1 MRLIRGNIRSIPERW
16 WRRPI
21 VLLWELSEFI
31 HLRMH
36 LRRHRLWL
44 GVTSWAI
51 IVLLPIVLLKP
62 TLVCIM
68 IHRVVCLCWSCLLW
82 LDIVRVHHLWG
93 LSVRL

>member
-21 VLLWELSEFI
+21 VLLWELSEFV

-36 LRRHRLWL
+36 LRRHRWWL
-44 GVTSWAI
+44 RVTSWAI

-62 TLVCIM
+62 TLVCVV
-68 IHRVVCLCWSCLLW
+68 IHRVLCLCWSSLLW
-82 LDIVRVHHLWG
+82 LDIVRVHHL
-93 LSVRL
+93 